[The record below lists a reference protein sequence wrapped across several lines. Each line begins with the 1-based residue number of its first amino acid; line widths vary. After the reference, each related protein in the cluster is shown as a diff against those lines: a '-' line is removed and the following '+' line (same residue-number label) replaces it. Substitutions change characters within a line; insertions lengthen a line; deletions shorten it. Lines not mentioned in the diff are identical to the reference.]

1 MAIGTQIELQEM
13 LQFFVKVCMQRLELI
28 SVHVHIYNDGCGWP
42 ETREYEAA
50 DATPPAHY
58 LSIPSQG
65 NEHNWAENQDLI
77 DLVAHDRSE
86 PQLYQFAN
94 NAHFHRFCIPS
105 HGTIILQPRV
115 KIEPTILNALKPI
128 FDRLANS
135 CHASI
140 SHETLL
146 REMIARESA
155 ERTLH
160 HQSFHNAI
168 TDLPNRKKLVQMIEQ
183 DQFLCE
189 DETQQNALLCLEID
203 NLRKTTSIMGH
214 TLGDKIQQRFTQ
226 ILRNL
231 TREKDKVS
239 QLDTNL
245 FLISIDEPIN
255 DSHSLHEITKRL
267 VDRIRSSVAEP
278 LMVGS
283 HPIMLSISAGYE
295 VYTVLPCDPNQVIKH
310 AEIATAESALLK
322 SDEAILYCH
331 AMQERVDNRNRK
343 EAALKV
349 AGKNNELALWWQP
362 QYNAAQQL
370 IGAEALLRWISPE
383 WGFVSPG
390 EFIPIAEESDLIE
403 KIGDWV
409 LETACLQLS
418 HICARGL
425 PEDFKK
431 LSINVSARQLA
442 HNGFANRMIKLM
454 EEYKIPKG
462 LLAIELTE
470 STLVQSF
477 DQTVALI
484 RLLKEAGVDCSI
496 DDFGTGYSSL
506 SYLKKLPIQTIK
518 IDQSFIRDIHLSEGD
533 QAIAK
538 TLLYLGKNLSKDIIA
553 EGVETEEERDCLIDM
568 GCDQFQGYF
577 YDRPMPL
584 EDLEERWYADKN
596 ALEKRA

>member
-13 LQFFVKVCMQRLELI
+13 LQFFVKVCMQRLGLI
-28 SVHVHIYNDGCGWP
+28 SVHVHIYNDDSGWP
-42 ETREYEAA
+42 ETRETDE
-50 DATPPAHY
+50 TNGSPPVHF
-58 LSIPSQG
+58 LSIPTQANGFS
-65 NEHNWAENQDLI
+65 WAENETLTE
-77 DLVAHDRSE
+77 LVKQDRSE
-86 PQLYQFAN
+86 EFLYQFIN
-94 NAHFHRFCIPS
+94 DTHLHRFCIPG
-105 HGTIILQPRV
+105 HGTIILQPRE

-135 CHASI
+135 CRASI
-140 SHETLL
+140 SHEGLL
-146 REMIARESA
+146 REMLAREHA
-155 ERTLH
+155 ERSLH
-160 HQSFHNAI
+160 HQAFHNAI
-168 TDLPNRKKLVQMIEQ
+168 TDLPNRKLLVQTIEQ
-183 DQFLCE
+183 DKFMSKDATLQKG
-189 DETQQNALLCLEID
+189 LLCIEIE
-203 NLRKTTSIMGH
+203 NLRKITSIMGY
-214 TLGDKIQQRFTQ
+214 TLGDKIQKRFSQ

-231 TREKDKVS
+231 TREKDMVS
-239 QLDTNL
+239 QLDTNV
-245 FLISIDEPIN
+245 FLISIDQQNRSEHCL
-255 DSHSLHEITKRL
+255 DEIIQLL
-267 VDRIRSSVAEP
+267 VSRIRSSIAEP

-295 VYTVLPCDPNQVIKH
+295 VYTVLSCDSDRVIKH
-310 AEIATAESALLK
+310 AEIATSESALLR
-322 SDEAILYCH
+322 SDEATLYSH
-331 AMQERVDNRNRK
+331 KMQERVDNRNRK
-343 EAALKV
+343 ETALKV
-349 AGKNNELALWWQP
+349 AAKNNELFLWWQP

-418 HICARGL
+418 HICALGL
-425 PEDFKK
+425 PPDFKK
-431 LSINVSARQLA
+431 LSINVSARQLV
-442 HNGFANRMIKLM
+442 HNGFANRVIKLID
-454 EEYKIPKG
+454 EYKIPKG

-477 DQTVALI
+477 DQTVELI
-484 RLLKEAGVDCSI
+484 RLLKKAGVDCSI

-518 IDQSFIRDIHLSEGD
+518 IDQSFVRDIHLSAGD

-538 TLLYLGKNLSKDIIA
+538 TLLYLGKNLRKDIIA
-553 EGVETEEERDCLIDM
+553 EGVETKEERDCLIHM

-584 EDLEERWYADKN
+584 EDLVERWYAGDDELAKS
-596 ALEKRA
+596 A